1 MHFPPTCV
9 ESAPVQ
15 SRWRIVAPLLFVA
28 CSSAREVTVRD
39 STVSASNLS
48 YSFGPTAPSWRPITI
63 EGNDVA
69 WLDSETRGTI
79 HVDHTCERSQ
89 DTPLAALVG
98 HLLLGFTEREFVLEE
113 TVPFD
118 GREARHAV
126 VRARLDGVPRTIELY
141 VMKKDGCVYD
151 LGLAVAPDRY
161 DAARASFDAFARGFH
176 TGRSP
181 LASP

>member
-1 MHFPPTCV
+1 MN
-9 ESAPVQ
+9 AP
-15 SRWRIVAPLLFVA
+15 RRILASVLLAA
-28 CSSAREVTVRD
+28 CSSASEVTVRD

-48 YSFGPTAPSWRPITI
+48 YGFGPTRPSWRSITI
-63 EGNDVA
+63 EGNDAA
-69 WLDSETRGTI
+69 WIDDDTRGI
-79 HVDHTCERSQ
+79 VHVDHTCERSQ
-89 DTPLAALVG
+89 DTPLPALVA

-126 VRARLDGVPRTIELY
+126 VRARLDGVPRTLELY

-151 LGLAVAPDRY
+151 LGLAVSPDRY
-161 DAARASFDAFARGFH
+161 EAARPSFDAFARGFH
-176 TGRSP
+176 TSRSP

>member
-1 MHFPPTCV
+1 M
-9 ESAPVQ
+9 SAPV
-15 SRWRIVAPLLFVA
+15 RTARPIVATLVMLLAA
-28 CSSAREVTVRD
+28 CSSASGVSVHD

-48 YSFGPTAPSWRPITI
+48 YSFGPTASTWRTI
-63 EGNDVA
+63 NVEGNDVA
-69 WLDSETRGTI
+69 WFDDATNGTV
-79 HVDHTCERSQ
+79 HVSHSCERTQ

-98 HLLLGFTEREFVLEE
+98 HLLLGFTQREFVLEE
-113 TVPFD
+113 TIPFD

-126 VRARLDGVPRTIELY
+126 VNARLDGVPRTLDLY
-141 VMKKDGCVYD
+141 VLKKDGCVYD

-161 DAARASFDAFARGFH
+161 EAARPSFETFARGFR

>member
-1 MHFPPTCV
+1 M
-9 ESAPVQ
+9 
-15 SRWRIVAPLLFVA
+15 
-28 CSSAREVTVRD
+28 RD